1 MASGSAPPHRC
12 SVLVVDDD
20 AEVRDLLRVALD
32 ADGYRVAAVSNGR
45 DALHH
50 LRSHAETCIIILD
63 LMLPVMDGG
72 QFRTAQLRDRSLS
85 WIPVVVMSAAV
96 DADRRARE
104 LGARRFVQKPL
115 DLDQVRHALRHI
127 GCCQAR
133 PRRNTAFSCQRSA
146 FSANESATL
155 KADS

>member
-1 MASGSAPPHRC
+1 MVTGTAHRC

-20 AEVRDLLRVALD
+20 AEVRDLLRVALS
-32 ADGYRVAAVSNGR
+32 ADGYHVAAVSNGR

-50 LRSHAETCIIILD
+50 LRSHAETCIIVLD
-63 LMLPVMDGG
+63 LILPVMDGVE
-72 QFRTAQLRDRSLS
+72 FRTAQLRDRSLS

-104 LGARRFVQKPL
+104 LGARRFVPKPL
-115 DLDQVRHALRHI
+115 DLDEVRQALRHI

-133 PRRNTAFSCQRSA
+133 PRVTPGKSLSRP
-146 FSANESATL
+146 
-155 KADS
+155 